1 MVEMLL
7 YFKEDI
13 YIHQSMNVWYLI
25 NHTNIPKNIISESLV
40 IDPAESFCKPDES
53 STAVGV

>member
-1 MVEMLL
+1 MLL
-7 YFKEDI
+7 YFKEDT

-40 IDPAESFCKPDES
+40 IDPAESFCSLMSLPR
-53 STAVGV
+53 AVGV